1 MCKQINSAQLCPSS
15 CGQFFAK
22 MCFNAT
28 ALLGSLNNFPSAL
41 NGHSSRAHQAR
52 AEIRHHGQP
61 ETTTAAAARERPPE
75 AGTEHSDNWSV
86 GKEEV
91 CR

>member
-61 ETTTAAAARERPPE
+61 ETTTARSWHRAQRQLEC
-75 AGTEHSDNWSV
+75 